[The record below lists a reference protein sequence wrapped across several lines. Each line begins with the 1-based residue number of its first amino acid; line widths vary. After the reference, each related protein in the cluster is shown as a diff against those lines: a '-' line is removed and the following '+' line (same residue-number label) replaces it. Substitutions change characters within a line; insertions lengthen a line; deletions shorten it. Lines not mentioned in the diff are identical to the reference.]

1 MKTIKSHRNSAGVPK
16 IFKFMNTIP
25 MYKIQPVALVN
36 ACNADNLIVA
46 LQLSYSILKCGQEVI
61 KNKLCTVTFQVL
73 TAMSMKITFF
83 WDVTLHSLAKIYN
96 FKVCNVS
103 LLQVGS
109 RTLSKIPH
117 ISNFK
122 TSGKMATF
130 ITGY

>member
-1 MKTIKSHRNSAGVPK
+1 
-16 IFKFMNTIP
+16 
-25 MYKIQPVALVN
+25 MYKIQPVVLVN
-36 ACNADNLIVA
+36 ACNADTLIAA
-46 LQLSYSILKCGQEVI
+46 LHLSYNVLKCGQEVI

-73 TAMSMKITFF
+73 TAMSMKIMFS
-83 WDVTLHSLAKIYN
+83 WDVTLYSLAKTYN
-96 FKVCNVS
+96 FKECNVT
-103 LLQVGS
+103 LLQVDS